1 MVVRIR
7 FDKGSVI
14 GKRRRESRRA
24 ALALAA
30 LLDPAAVM
38 ALALGLWGIAAELSW
53 VSSFAIPSGL
63 FSHWETW
70 MAAAAG
76 LEFCA
81 VALNRYG
88 KSGGAAAV

>member
-7 FDKGSVI
+7 F
-14 GKRRRESRRA
+14 GKRSVVGENRRA

-38 ALALGLWGIAAELSW
+38 ALALGLWGVAAELKW
-53 VSSFAIPSGL
+53 VGSFAIPSGL
-63 FSHWETW
+63 FSYWETW
-70 MAAAAG
+70 LGAAAA

-88 KSGGAAAV
+88 KNGGAAAV

>member
-7 FDKGSVI
+7 I
-14 GKRRRESRRA
+14 GKRSVVGKNRNESRRA

-38 ALALGLWGIAAELSW
+38 ALALGLWGIAAELKW
-53 VSSFAIPSGL
+53 VGNFAIPSGF
-63 FSHWETW
+63 FSYWETW

-88 KSGGAAAV
+88 KNGGAAAV

>member
-7 FDKGSVI
+7 FAKGPIVNRNRT
-14 GKRRRESRRA
+14 KNRRA
-24 ALALAA
+24 AMAVAA

-38 ALALGLWGIAAELSW
+38 ALALALWDIAAQWRW
-53 VSSFAIPSGL
+53 VGSFAIDSGV

-70 MAAAAG
+70 LGAAAA
-76 LEFCA
+76 LELCA

-88 KSGGAAAV
+88 KSGGPAAV

>member
-1 MVVRIR
+1 V
-7 FDKGSVI
+7 GN
-14 GKRRRESRRA
+14 
-24 ALALAA
+24 
-30 LLDPAAVM
+30 
-38 ALALGLWGIAAELSW
+38 
-53 VSSFAIPSGL
+53 FAIPSGF

-88 KSGGAAAV
+88 KNGGTAAV